1 MKKGPFKMKGFS
13 GFYTKVKKKLN
24 KSTLTNP
31 KTAREMIAD
40 QMDTRIYT
48 RLLKERSEALRT
60 NSNRKFTKEENKYF
74 NYYKKKDELRSKGG
88 RPNKKDRY

>member
-1 MKKGPFKMKGFS
+1 MKGFK

-31 KTAREMIAD
+31 KTARETIAD
-40 QMDTRIYT
+40 ESDTRIYT
-48 RLLKERSEALRT
+48 GLLKERSKALRT

-74 NYYKKKDELRSKGG
+74 DYYKKKSDLRSKGG
-88 RPNKKDRY
+88 RPNKKDRF